1 MKFLKTSLQE
11 NIKSKSMPTAEMYEA
26 KTLTKINRAGQFLS
40 VLSVIMGLW
49 VIASVIFPAVTPL
62 TPADFGKQGWLTL
75 IPLVI
80 IGTCIVIYNII
91 ESNPAVFRLHPARPM
106 PDDLDEWEQDMRRRI
121 AEVVIR
127 KIALGAAS
135 ILILFVAVTILDTQG
150 QNPSIP
156 ILSLFVASL
165 AAVNAMVGVI
175 YKVIG
180 NAATPSD

>member
-62 TPADFGKQGWLTL
+62 TPADFGKQG
-75 IPLVI
+75 
-80 IGTCIVIYNII
+80 
-91 ESNPAVFRLHPARPM
+91 
-106 PDDLDEWEQDMRRRI
+106 DEWEQDMRRRI

-150 QNPSIP
+150 Q
-156 ILSLFVASL
+156 
-165 AAVNAMVGVI
+165 VI